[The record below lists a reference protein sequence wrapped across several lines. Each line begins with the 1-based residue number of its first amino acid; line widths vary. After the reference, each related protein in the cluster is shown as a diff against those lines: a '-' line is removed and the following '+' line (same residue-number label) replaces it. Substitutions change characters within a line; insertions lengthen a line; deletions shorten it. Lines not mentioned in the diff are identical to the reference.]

1 MPAEKIETLIQEHD
15 RRILRRQAVV
25 RPGRKGIS
33 MSIDPYDDVELY
45 EMDQIEDKIV
55 EMIVLTDKETK
66 KGKETGTEKDKEKP
80 LWQNIMRMLIKLFL
94 I

>member
-1 MPAEKIETLIQEHD
+1 MPAEKIETLIWEHD
-15 RRILRRQAVV
+15 RRIPHRQAVV

-33 MSIDPYDDVELY
+33 MSIDPYDDIELY

-66 KGKETGTEKDKEKP
+66 KEKRLELRRIKKN
-80 LWQNIMRMLIKLFL
+80 LRKLHSQN
-94 I
+94 